1 MLFYQIPTKVYNNV
15 TGIGWASLLV
25 SAMVSVYYNVIV
37 MYALLYISLSL
48 LNIGWQVPWASCN
61 NEWNTKFCRTKP
73 LPDLDSIVAVPER
86 ITASLGE
93 YFLGPFFLY
102 AIFNTCRI

>member
-1 MLFYQIPTKVYNNV
+1 M
-15 TGIGWASLLV
+15 

-93 YFLGPFFLY
+93 YFLGQNFPVRNVEYMKDIIYSTTKNLKHQVYDFY
-102 AIFNTCRI
+102 